1 MAAEHEVL
9 VNSIDEQVN
18 KILSE
23 GGDEIALLTSFAD
36 RMNNDVW
43 KVMRETTKGEL
54 DLYCQKYKGFYY
66 LMKLLEK
73 LALGISEGK
82 IPVPR

>member
-43 KVMRETTKGEL
+43 KVMRERGLKSNGTKT
-54 DLYCQKYKGFYY
+54 YAKGLRRHLGDG
-66 LMKLLEK
+66 LM
-73 LALGISEGK
+73 I
-82 IPVPR
+82 